1 MIKKAW
7 EEISKSKPNLPDSNK
22 NNLSVMIPKNP
33 WNLKLDIITENAK
46 GNDSSSNSSRPTEI
60 IDDRS
65 WNLDESN
72 LEDEIKGIPQEVDN
86 LQDISAFG
94 AGDYE
99 IYNPDLNTS
108 NFGDLIM
115 EQYSLMDAGV
125 EEEKAKSPPPAR
137 FWYGPDG

>member
-1 MIKKAW
+1 
-7 EEISKSKPNLPDSNK
+7 
-22 NNLSVMIPKNP
+22 MIPKNP
-33 WNLKLDIITENAK
+33 RNLKLDIITENTK
-46 GNDSSSNSSRPTEI
+46 GNDSSSNSSKPTEV

-65 WNLDESN
+65 RNLDESN

-99 IYNPDLNTS
+99 IYNPDMNTS

-115 EQYSLMDAGV
+115 EQYSLMDTGA